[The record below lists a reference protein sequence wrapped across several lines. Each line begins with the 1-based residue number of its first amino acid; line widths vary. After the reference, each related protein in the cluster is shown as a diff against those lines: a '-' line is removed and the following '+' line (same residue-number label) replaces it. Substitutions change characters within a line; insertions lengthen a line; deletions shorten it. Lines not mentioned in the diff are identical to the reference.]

1 MTERPLTLEELLEH
15 PQVRQT
21 ISKGEIEK
29 IHDGC
34 QEDAAQTSDP
44 LYIRILSGIGAW
56 FAALFVILF
65 LGLARLLESGTGAV
79 IIGILFFI
87 AAIIVGRE
95 SKAAFLSQ
103 LTLALAIAGNILV
116 LFGPTVISR
125 HFPISNLVMIQAAVC
140 VIIYP
145 LFANPIYRYLA
156 PILLVLLATSWSVE
170 KQPPYFIH
178 ILIGAETLL
187 FGILILRKKRSA
199 SLLPLI
205 YSAATMLPAT
215 LLFMNLN
222 EIYLWRMKFHTPLW
236 ISSLLIAA
244 AIVYLFINLAGGT
257 KRLGEPWLIL
267 AIGSSVLLGI
277 FTTPGILVAI
287 GLLVLG
293 YNYGDRILSGL
304 AYLFLPGF
312 LIMYYYAL
320 NVDLAYKSWILA
332 GSGLILLAV
341 RWIADRFLRPDNEA
355 I

>member
-56 FAALFVILF
+56 FAALFVIMF
-65 LGLARLLESGTGAV
+65 LSLARLIESGISSI

-87 AAIIVGRE
+87 VAIIVVRA
-95 SKAAFLSQ
+95 SKATFLSQ
-103 LTLALAIAGNILV
+103 LTLAMAIAGNILV
-116 LFGPTVISR
+116 LFGPTEISR
-125 HFPISNLVMIQAAVC
+125 HISISTLVIIQAVVC

-145 LFANPIYRYLA
+145 LFPNAIYRYLA
-156 PILLVLLATSWSVE
+156 PILLALLATAWIVE
-170 KQPPYFIH
+170 KQPPHFIH

-187 FGILILRKKRSA
+187 FGILILQKKRPA

-215 LLFMNLN
+215 LLFMNLTQ
-222 EIYLWRMKFHTPLW
+222 IHLWRIKFQTPLW
-236 ISSLLIAA
+236 ISSTLIAA
-244 AIVYLFINLAGGT
+244 AIIYLFINLAGGI
-257 KRLGEPWLIL
+257 KRLREPWLIL

-287 GLLVLG
+287 GLLALG
-293 YNYGDRILSGL
+293 YNYDDRILSGL
-304 AYLFLPGF
+304 AYLFLPVF

-320 NVDLAYKSWILA
+320 NVDLVYKSWILA

-341 RWIADRFLRPDNEA
+341 RWIADRFLRPEKES